1 MLNGRVYGARK
12 PHHHSNNYFK
22 TIPDDEPK
30 FVEWGYGG
38 MGSVHA
44 GGIWARVQ
52 SDQKF
57 SVGHS
62 DERGR
67 RGAPHPGAD
76 DDDDGSGM
84 VWVRKRREERERK
97 KREEQ
102 AAQEAAS
109 KSNAG
114 SAPNPTLASGE
125 APATVHNPALVPVV
139 HAIST
144 VKPAQP
150 RSEDDDDSS
159 DEGDD
164 EVEDESSSAEQ
175 DDDEGDR
182 ERYLQVLGAGVERVS
197 RHHRD

>member
-12 PHHHSNNYFK
+12 HHHRSDDYFK
-22 TIPDDEPK
+22 TIPDEEPE

-44 GGIWARVQ
+44 GGIWAKVQ
-52 SDQKF
+52 SNQKF

-76 DDDDGSGM
+76 DDDGSGM
-84 VWVRKRREERERK
+84 AWVRKRREERERK

-114 SAPNPTLASGE
+114 SAPNPTSASGE
-125 APATVHNPALVPVV
+125 APATVDNPALVPVV
-139 HAIST
+139 HDIST

-150 RSEDDDDSS
+150 RPEDDDDSS

-175 DDDEGDR
+175 DDDEGD
-182 ERYLQVLGAGVERVS
+182 QV
-197 RHHRD
+197 